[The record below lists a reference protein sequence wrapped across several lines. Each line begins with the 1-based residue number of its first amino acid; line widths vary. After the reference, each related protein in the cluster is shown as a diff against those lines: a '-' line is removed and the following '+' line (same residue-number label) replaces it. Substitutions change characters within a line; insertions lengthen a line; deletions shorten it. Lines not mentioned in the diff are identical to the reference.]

1 MKSFIKPMVF
11 AGDTIW
17 PTIAFIA
24 LTHGNEP
31 VGLSIFAK
39 MIEQWLLNRIKSGTI
54 MLICSNIHAHKEY
67 VVQDDP
73 LKYRFIDHDMNRI
86 WNNDFIE
93 WSQEYK
99 RREELKLILL
109 QADIIIDIHSVSKWD
124 DVLGIVGKHGLEDA
138 IKFMDV
144 QKILVEWNDTT
155 SMRSWLERH
164 WKYAYG
170 IEAWNHISENGLN
183 NGFRIIQNLLIH
195 YWIID
200 GEQQFQ
206 FPLPEKLEFIEELKP
221 TVPEFRYAR
230 DFNNWELIE
239 KWEIYAYDGEDN
251 PLTNNLAWD
260 IRIGLVQKRI
270 QFGRGA
276 WFLFRKI

>member
-1 MKSFIKPMVF
+1 
-11 AGDTIW
+11 
-17 PTIAFIA
+17 
-24 LTHGNEP
+24 
-31 VGLSIFAK
+31 
-39 MIEQWLLNRIKSGTI
+39 
-54 MLICSNIHAHKEY
+54 MLICSNIQAHKEY
-67 VVQDDP
+67 LVQDDP
-73 LKYRFIDHDMNRI
+73 LKFRFIDHDMNRI

-144 QKILVEWNDTT
+144 QKILVEWNNTT

-170 IEAWNHISENGLN
+170 IEAWNHISENGLD

-200 GEQQFQ
+200 GEQQFR

-251 PLTNNLAWD
+251 PLTNNLGWD

-276 WFLFRKI
+276 GFLFRKI